1 MSDKLT
7 RRAFAQAGTA
17 AALSFGSLAFAE
29 PSAASEPG
37 QPIKVGLIGLD
48 TSHVP
53 EIIKALQAAKP
64 GGPLDGVKIVA
75 AFPGGTRDNSHSWS
89 RVKLYTESTRKA
101 GVEIVDSI
109 DALLK
114 KVDAVIVTSV
124 DGRPHLEQVKPVF
137 AAGKPVFIDK
147 PLAGTL
153 ADCVAIFR
161 LAGKYRVPCFS
172 SSSLR
177 YSPDMIALANPAKV
191 GKVLGCE
198 AHSPCTLEEHHP
210 DFFWYGIHGVEILYM
225 IMGPGCQT
233 VTRVHTPGTDV
244 AVGVWKDGR
253 VGSFRGLREG
263 KADYATL
270 YGATVYG
277 SKANVCGGKYNGHEP
292 LVVEIVKFFKTGKA
306 PVTAAET
313 LELYAFME
321 AADESK
327 RQGGR
332 PASVRSVLEKAEQGL
347 IS

>member
-1 MSDKLT
+1 MTKTLS
-7 RRAFAQAGTA
+7 RRAFAEAGA
-17 AALSFGSLAFAE
+17 AATVAYGSLAFAE
-29 PSAASEPG
+29 PNTARTPEA
-37 QPIKVGLIGLD
+37 PIKAGLIGLD

-53 EIIKALQAAKP
+53 EVLKALSHVKP
-64 GGPLDGVKIVA
+64 GGPLDGVKVVA
-75 AFPGGTRDNSHSWS
+75 AFPGGTRDNPHSWS
-89 RVKLYTESTRKA
+89 RLKQFTDSTRKA

-109 DALLK
+109 EELLK
-114 KVDAVIVTSV
+114 KVDAVILTSV
-124 DGRPHLEQVKPVF
+124 DGRAHLEQVKPVI

-153 ADCVAIFR
+153 ADAVAILR
-161 LAGKYRVPCFS
+161 LAEKHHVPYFS

-177 YSPDMIALANPAKV
+177 YSPDMIALADPAKV

-210 DFFWYGIHGVEILYM
+210 DLYWYGIHGVEILYT
-225 IMGPGCQT
+225 IMGRGCQT

-263 KADYATL
+263 KPD

-277 SKANVCGGKYNGHEP
+277 GKANVCGGKYNGQEP
-292 LVVEIVKFFKTGKA
+292 LIVQIVKFFKTGKS
-306 PVTAAET
+306 PVSAAET
-313 LELYAFME
+313 LEIYTFME

-327 RQGGR
+327 REGGR
-332 PASVRSVLEKAEQGL
+332 PVSLPSVLEKAQAAAG
-347 IS
+347 

>member
-1 MSDKLT
+1 MTEKIT
-7 RRAFAQAGTA
+7 RRAFAEAGTA
-17 AALSFGSLAFAE
+17 AALTFGSLAFAE
-29 PSAASEPG
+29 STSAQSPDRV
-37 QPIKVGLIGLD
+37 IKAGMIGLD

-53 EIIKALQAAKP
+53 EILQSLSRATP
-64 GGPLDGVKIVA
+64 GGPLDGVKVVA
-75 AFPGGTRDNSHSWS
+75 AYPGGTRDNSHSWS
-89 RVKLYTESTRKA
+89 RVRQFTESTRKS

-109 DALLK
+109 EALLK

-124 DGRPHLEQVKPVF
+124 DGRPHLEQVKPVI
-137 AAGKPVFIDK
+137 AAGKPVYIDK

-153 ADCVAIFR
+153 ADAVAIMR
-161 LAGKYRVPCFS
+161 LAEKNHVPCFS

-177 YSPDMIALANPAKV
+177 YSPDIIALADPAKV

-210 DFFWYGIHGVEILYM
+210 DLFWYGIHGVEILYT
-225 IMGPGCQT
+225 IMGPGCQS

-244 AVGVWKDGR
+244 AVGVWKDDR
-253 VGSFRGLREG
+253 VGSFRGLRTG
-263 KADYATL
+263 KQD

-292 LVVEIVKFFKTGKA
+292 IVVQIVKFFKTGKS
-306 PVTAAET
+306 PVPVEET

-332 PASVRSVLEKAEQGL
+332 PVSVQSVMEKAQAAAG
-347 IS
+347 

>member
-1 MSDKLT
+1 MTKKFT
-7 RRAFAQAGTA
+7 RRAFAEAGA
-17 AALSFGSLAFAE
+17 AAAVTFGGLAFAQ
-29 PSAASEPG
+29 PASAHAPG
-37 QPIKVGLIGLD
+37 IPIKVGLIGLD

-53 EIIKALQAAKP
+53 DILESLDRAKP

-75 AFPGGTRDNSHSWS
+75 GYPGGTRDNQHSWS
-89 RVKLYTESTRKA
+89 RLRKFTESTRKA

-109 DALLK
+109 DTLLK
-114 KVDAVIVTSV
+114 MVDAVILTSV
-124 DGRPHLEQVKPVF
+124 DGRAHLEQARPVI

-153 ADCVAIFR
+153 ADAVTIFR
-161 LAGKYRVPCFS
+161 LAEKHRVPCFS

-177 YSPDMIALANPAKV
+177 FSPDMIALADPAKV

-210 DFFWYGIHGVEILYM
+210 DLFWYGIHGVEILYTM
-225 IMGPGCQT
+225 MGTGCQS
-233 VTRVHTPGTDV
+233 VSRVHTPGTDV
-244 AVGVWKDGR
+244 AVGVWKEGR
-253 VGSFRGLREG
+253 VGSFRGLRDG
-263 KADYATL
+263 KPD

-292 LVVEIVKFFKTGKA
+292 LVAEIVKFFKTGKS
-306 PVTAAET
+306 PVSAEET

-332 PASVRSVLEKAEQGL
+332 PASVQSALEKAEAAAR
-347 IS
+347 

>member
-1 MSDKLT
+1 MTEKLT
-7 RRAFAQAGTA
+7 RRAFAEVGTA
-17 AALSFGSLAFAE
+17 AALACGSLAFAE
-29 PSAASEPG
+29 PVSADEPG
-37 QPIKVGLIGLD
+37 QTIKAGFIGLD

-53 EIIKALQAAKP
+53 DTLQAFSRAKP

-75 AFPGGTRDNSHSWS
+75 AYPGGTRDNPHSWS
-89 RVKLYTESTRKA
+89 RVRQFTESTRKS

-114 KVDAVIVTSV
+114 KVDAVMLTSV
-124 DGRPHLEQVKPVF
+124 DGRSHLEQVKPVI
-137 AAGKPVFIDK
+137 AAGKPVYIDK

-153 ADCVAIFR
+153 ADAVAIFR
-161 LAGKYRVPCFS
+161 LAEKNRVPCFS

-177 YSPDMIALANPAKV
+177 FSPDIIALADPAKV
-191 GKVLGCE
+191 GKVIGCE

-210 DFFWYGIHGVEILYM
+210 DLYWYGIHGVEILYT

-233 VTRVHTPGTDV
+233 VSRVHTPGTDV
-244 AVGVWKDGR
+244 ALGVWKEGR

-263 KADYATL
+263 KPD

-277 SKANVCGGKYNGHEP
+277 SKANTCGGKYNGHEP
-292 LVVEIVKFFKTGKA
+292 LVVQIVKFFKTGKS
-306 PVTAAET
+306 PVPDEVT
-313 LELYAFME
+313 LEIYAFME

-332 PASVRSVLEKAEQGL
+332 PVSVQSVMEKAQAAAGQA
-347 IS
+347 

>member
-1 MSDKLT
+1 MTDKLT

-17 AALSFGSLAFAE
+17 AALTFGSLAFAE
-29 PSAASEPG
+29 TSAVQAPG
-37 QPIKVGLIGLD
+37 QPIKAGLIGLD

-53 EIIKALQAAKP
+53 ETLNALNHAKP
-64 GGPLDGVKIVA
+64 GGPLDGVKVIA
-75 AFPGGTRDNSHSWS
+75 AFPGGTRDNPHSWS
-89 RVKLYTESTRKA
+89 RLRQYTESTRKA

-109 DALLK
+109 DDLLK

-124 DGRPHLEQVKPVF
+124 DGRPHLEQVKPVI

-161 LAGKYRVPCFS
+161 LAEKCRVPCFS

-177 YSPDMIALANPAKV
+177 YSPDIIALADPAKV

-210 DFFWYGIHGVEILYM
+210 DFYWYGIHGVEIVYM
-225 IMGPGCQT
+225 IMGPGCQS

-253 VGSFRGLREG
+253 VGSFRGLRQG
-263 KADYATL
+263 KLD

-292 LVVEIVKFFKTGKA
+292 VVVEIVRFFKTGKA
-306 PVTAAET
+306 PVSAAET

-332 PASVRSVLEKAEQGL
+332 PVSVRSVLDKAEAAAG
-347 IS
+347 